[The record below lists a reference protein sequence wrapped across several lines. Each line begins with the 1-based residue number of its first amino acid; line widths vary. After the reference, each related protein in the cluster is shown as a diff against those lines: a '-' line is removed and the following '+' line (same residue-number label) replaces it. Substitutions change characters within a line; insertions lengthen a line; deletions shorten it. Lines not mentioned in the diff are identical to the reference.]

1 MIEHL
6 ATETMTAPREINC
19 RPFLKNLSQMT
30 LFDFSSKQSFEEQSK
45 FINMTMKICGS
56 LLCKGITLAC
66 MALLD
71 IFKDQID

>member
-1 MIEHL
+1 
-6 ATETMTAPREINC
+6 
-19 RPFLKNLSQMT
+19 MT

-45 FINMTMKICGS
+45 FINMTMKLCKS
-56 LLCKGITLAC
+56 LLCTDITLAD